1 MVPDRK
7 LSPSIKILLTVL
19 FAVIFSFTCYGV
31 FITAF
36 VDPWLENNQ
45 RELCILNFY
54 SEKNNT
60 TAPEIYFIGTS
71 QVKEGIDCYIIEDYL
86 NISKISYAGYN
97 LAVEADSPL
106 RRLTELDPII
116 KSKPEIVIIGVQIRD
131 IYKNSDIQ
139 DSRLMLLSNKIT
151 LDNTSAELFDAK
163 ELGLLNLDP
172 VTKVTSKRI
181 YIVSF
186 FNYLTLNKIFPNSM
200 ADYEYRKNFKNPYR
214 NVENLSINE
223 KIDILNHDETL
234 NDTLFLEYYGSS
246 TNKLALRHIVQ
257 ELQKNNITVI
267 IISMPSDPLK
277 STYISNATRNNYFA
291 YLDSLNVP
299 YYDFENRY
307 PSSYFH
313 DLTHMNEQGRTSF
326 SRDIAGII
334 IRQVGI

>member
-7 LSPSIKILLTVL
+7 VSPSIKILLTVL
-19 FAVIFSFTCYGV
+19 FAVTFAYICYFV
-31 FITAF
+31 FITAL

-54 SEKNNT
+54 SNNNNT
-60 TAPEIYFIGTS
+60 NASEIYFIGTS

-86 NISKISYAGYN
+86 NNSNLSYAIYN
-97 LAVEADSPL
+97 LAVNADSPL
-106 RRLTELDPII
+106 RRLTELDLII
-116 KSKPEIVIIGVQIRD
+116 KSKPEMVIIGIQIRD

-151 LDNTSAELFDAK
+151 LDNTSAGLFDAK
-163 ELGLLNLDP
+163 ELRLLNLDP
-172 VTKVTSKRI
+172 VTKVISKRI
-181 YIVSF
+181 YIFSF
-186 FNYLTLNKIFPNSM
+186 FNYVTLNKIYPNSI
-200 ADYEYRKNFKNPYR
+200 ADYEYRNNFKNPYK

-223 KIDILNHDETL
+223 KIDILHHDQTL

-257 ELQKNNITVI
+257 ELQKNKITVI

-277 STYISNATRNNYFA
+277 STYISNATRNDYFA
-291 YLDSLNVP
+291 YLDSLNVT

-313 DLTHMNEQGRTSF
+313 DLTHMNEQGRTAF
-326 SRDIAGII
+326 SRDIAEII